1 MTKNVFIKLS
11 LTEEQYQAL
20 DKYATLL
27 ETTKAGGVMHMID
40 ICSLIGKYYSAL
52 LPMIEKAELESN
64 YEETVSEAFNKS
76 DNKMIASHMEYIK
89 LKSELV
95 KLGILHFDWVKEN
108 KTDWDF
114 MKLKSDVNKKM

>member
-1 MTKNVFIKLS
+1 MSKNVFIKLS

-20 DKYATLL
+20 DKYAALL
-27 ETTKAGGVMHMID
+27 GTTKAGGVMHMID
-40 ICSLIGKYYSAL
+40 ICSLIGKFYATAL
-52 LPMIEKAELESN
+52 PTIEKVELDIN
-64 YEETVSEAFNKS
+64 YEESISEAFNKS
-76 DNKMIASHMEYIK
+76 DNKKIAQHMQYMK

-114 MKLKSDVNKKM
+114 MKYNNPVEK